1 MTMLPPDDRLQ
12 RILGGPHLALLRK
25 RLRQRFERASVEG
38 HVDSF
43 RIDKLTPEEH
53 TALASLQGRAP
64 RFSPSMQVDVAR
76 IDEALRQ
83 AGVARSLHEALE
95 RLDGPIVHAA
105 SARARTAALW
115 SAVTAGCTHDGL
127 TVLTKTPS
135 GIGLLKRLSHRDPRM
150 ASELLHLAEAVLQR
164 LPANGLT
171 RARLAADALGDAHAL
186 DSGQAVATLVL
197 AAWRRIRPL
206 TINGTEN
213 ESAKESVEIE
223 TQELREE
230 KARDIW
236 ARAGIL
242 VNELA
247 RPVLFLNLPMRET
260 ACHVFLAGEPSYL
273 SLRALLRAPP
283 CWNVAGRDVFVCE
296 NPNLL
301 AIAADSL
308 GSSCAPTVCTDGMP
322 SAAQHL
328 LLAQLIHAGAHLH
341 YHGDFDWAGVHIG
354 NHVIREYG
362 AQPWRFGSDD
372 YLSAVQA
379 APRRKYRLIGQEANA
394 SWDEALAPAMRRH
407 QLPIPE
413 EAVVSAL
420 LPDLQT

>member
-1 MTMLPPDDRLQ
+1 MTMPPDDRLQ
-12 RILGGPHLALLRK
+12 RLLGGAHLTLLRK
-25 RLRQRFERASVEG
+25 RLRKRFERAPIEG
-38 HVDSF
+38 HVGSF

-53 TALASLQGRAP
+53 TALASLQGRTP
-64 RFSPSMQVDVAR
+64 RFSVSMQVDVAR

-83 AGVARSLHEALE
+83 AGLARSLHEALE

-105 SARARTAALW
+105 SARTQTAALW
-115 SAVTAGCTHDGL
+115 ATVVAGCTHDGL
-127 TVLTKTPS
+127 TTLVNTPS
-135 GIGLLKRLSHRDPRM
+135 GTGLLKRLSRSDPRL
-150 ASELLHLAEAVLQR
+150 ASDLLRLAEAVLQH

-171 RARLAADALGDAHAL
+171 RARLSADTLGDAHAL

-197 AAWRRIRPL
+197 AAWRRISPL
-206 TINGTEN
+206 TINGAEPGF
-213 ESAKESVEIE
+213 SKESVEIE
-223 TQELREE
+223 AQELREE

-308 GSSCAPTVCTDGMP
+308 GPSCAPMVCTDGMP
-322 SAAQHL
+322 SAAQHQ
-328 LLAQLIHAGAHLH
+328 LLAQLIQAGARLR
-341 YHGDFDWAGVHIG
+341 YHGDFDWAGVRIG
-354 NHVIREYG
+354 NHVMRAHG
-362 AQPWRFGSDD
+362 AQPWRFGLDD
-372 YLSAVQA
+372 YLSAIKV
-379 APRRKYRLIGQEANA
+379 APHREHRLKGPEADA
-394 SWDEALAPAMRRH
+394 SWDAMLSPAMRRH

-413 EAVVSAL
+413 EAVASAL
-420 LPDLQT
+420 LADLQC